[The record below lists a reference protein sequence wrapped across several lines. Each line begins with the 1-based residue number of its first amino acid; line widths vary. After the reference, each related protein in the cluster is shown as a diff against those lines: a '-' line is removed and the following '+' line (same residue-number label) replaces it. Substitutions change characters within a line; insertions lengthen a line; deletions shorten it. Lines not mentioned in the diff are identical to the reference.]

1 LHKDHHDKL
10 CIKSK
15 TTELIDAAT
24 LPILR
29 SSTPEASIVMNW
41 LKLKL
46 SPSLLKL
53 QSKKNRLGLLKTAQQ
68 GGNKCFVKAS
78 LIF

>member
-1 LHKDHHDKL
+1 M
-10 CIKSK
+10 
-15 TTELIDAAT
+15 DAAT
-24 LPILR
+24 LPIFR

-41 LKLKL
+41 LKL
-46 SPSLLKL
+46 SPYLLKL
-53 QSKKNRLGLLKTAQQ
+53 QSKKNKLGLLKTAQQ